1 MERDDRPLVDIF
13 NIIFQALK
21 LAEKD
26 ELVDIKNNINET
38 VELKNK
44 VQSLGLY
51 SSNEDLEEVSTK
63 TLKYFLV
70 SYFEGYFRL
79 KLHDKNPSIETLTII
94 HR

>member
-26 ELVDIKNNINET
+26 ELVDIKNNINES

-44 VQSLGLY
+44 VCAVRRKPKLSYKSGDERRAGEVPTVHGL
-51 SSNEDLEEVSTK
+51 
-63 TLKYFLV
+63 
-70 SYFEGYFRL
+70 
-79 KLHDKNPSIETLTII
+79 
-94 HR
+94 